1 MTARSSLFVLMIGAA
16 AFFGMAAFESAHAV
30 PPEDKSSILNGLST
44 RLGQVVGAAS
54 ACPEISRTRIG
65 NAREKIAEALKTYPA
80 SQADASSPIRI
91 FEANVAVGM
100 QAIVGNQ
107 SDCTSA
113 ERDLTNLEHV
123 YELNDAPQPVKE
135 TPAQQKPQQRSPI
148 PQASLQ
154 MTQSGALAL
163 DSAHGITGNEIR
175 FGIAAPFT
183 GSSKKLGQ
191 QMKIGIETAFNVA
204 NDDGGVQGR
213 KLKLFS
219 ADDAYEPSRTLDA
232 MKELYELY
240 DVFAFIG
247 NVGTPTAAVALPYAL
262 DRRML
267 FFCAFTGANILR
279 NEPPDRYVFNYRASY
294 TEETDSAV
302 NYLVTTR
309 GIKPEEIAVFA
320 QDDSFGDAGYTG
332 VSTAVQ
338 RLKESKRGGIVL
350 RLNYKRNTDD
360 VEKALADLKAYRRP
374 IKAIVMVATYRAAAK
389 FIQKTRE
396 VFPSLIYTNVSF
408 VGSTALR
415 DELKQLNMKNIKDII
430 VTQVVPPVEGYSA
443 LVLKYKADLGKY
455 FPNEA
460 PDYVSLEGYI
470 SARLLI
476 DALNRTGPQLDAEKL
491 ADTLENMHDVALG
504 LGFEMNFN
512 KEEHQGSHKVWAT
525 QLTETGKYEI
535 IKLQ

>member
-1 MTARSSLFVLMIGAA
+1 
-16 AFFGMAAFESAHAV
+16 
-30 PPEDKSSILNGLST
+30 
-44 RLGQVVGAAS
+44 
-54 ACPEISRTRIG
+54 
-65 NAREKIAEALKTYPA
+65 
-80 SQADASSPIRI
+80 
-91 FEANVAVGM
+91 
-100 QAIVGNQ
+100 
-107 SDCTSA
+107 
-113 ERDLTNLEHV
+113 
-123 YELNDAPQPVKE
+123 
-135 TPAQQKPQQRSPI
+135 
-148 PQASLQ
+148 
-154 MTQSGALAL
+154 
-163 DSAHGITGNEIR
+163 
-175 FGIAAPFT
+175 
-183 GSSKKLGQ
+183 
-191 QMKIGIETAFNVA
+191 MKIGIETAFNVA

-535 IKLQ
+535 IKLH